1 VCNLTTW
8 GCGDI
13 TPLNPVAWNVVMIE
27 AITGRMY
34 PVILLARLV
43 SLHTHE
49 HLTKNRNH

>member
-1 VCNLTTW
+1 
-8 GCGDI
+8 
-13 TPLNPVAWNVVMIE
+13 MIE